1 MTFGRPGGHSR
12 ARAGGFP
19 AKRSAGRAGGGFGQ
33 EPLSVASAETD
44 REPDHES
51 IARAIGLRMLTG
63 APRSRA
69 ELAAA
74 MTRKDVPSEVSD
86 AVLDRFTEVG
96 LLDDAEYARMLV
108 RTRQGER
115 GLARRAIGA
124 ELRRRGIDDEVAG
137 EALGEVDDDD
147 EERAARALVRRRLVA
162 TRGLDSQTR
171 SRRIFAALGRRGYG
185 GTLISRLVREEL
197 AAEGVEADDRDGGL
211 DSL

>member
-1 MTFGRPGGHSR
+1 MTFGRPGGQSR
-12 ARAGGFP
+12 VRAGGSA
-19 AKRSAGRAGGGFGQ
+19 AKRSAGPAGGGVGQ
-33 EPLSVASAETD
+33 EPPSGASVEID

-51 IARAIGLRMLTG
+51 VARAIGLRMLAG

-74 MTRKDVPSEVSD
+74 MVRKDVPSDVSD

-124 ELRRRGIDDEVAG
+124 ELRRRGIADEVAG
-137 EALGEVDDDD
+137 EALSEVDDED
-147 EERAARALVRRRLVA
+147 EERAARALVRRRLAA

-171 SRRIFAALGRRGYG
+171 ARRIFAALGRRGYG

-197 AAEGVEADDRDGGL
+197 AAEGVEADDPVGGL
-211 DSL
+211 D

>member
-1 MTFGRPGGHSR
+1 MTWGRPGGQSW
-12 ARAGGFP
+12 ARPGGSQ
-19 AKRSAGRAGGGFGQ
+19 AKRPGGRSGGGFGQ
-33 EPLSVASAETD
+33 EPPPDGPAETE

-51 IARAIGLRMLTG
+51 IARAIGLRMLAG

-74 MTRKDVPSEVSD
+74 MARKDVPPEISD

-96 LLDDAEYARMLV
+96 LIDDAEYARMLV
-108 RTRQGER
+108 RTRHGER

-124 ELRRRGIDDEVAG
+124 ELRRRGVDDEVAT
-137 EALGEVDDDD
+137 EALGDVDDED
-147 EERAARALVRRRLVA
+147 EERAARALVRRRLAA
-162 TRGLDSQTR
+162 TRGLDAQTR

-197 AAEGVEADDRDGGL
+197 AVEGVEVDDSQAGL
-211 DSL
+211 ESL

>member
-1 MTFGRPGGHSR
+1 M
-12 ARAGGFP
+12 RAGGSA
-19 AKRSAGRAGGGFGQ
+19 AKRSAGRTGGGFGQ
-33 EPLSVASAETD
+33 EPPSGASAEID

-51 IARAIGLRMLTG
+51 VARAIGLRMLAG

-74 MTRKDVPSEVSD
+74 MVRKDVPSDVSD

-124 ELRRRGIDDEVAG
+124 ELRRRGIADEVAG
-137 EALGEVDDDD
+137 EALSEVDDED
-147 EERAARALVRRRLVA
+147 EERAARALVRRRLAA

-171 SRRIFAALGRRGYG
+171 ARRIFAALGRRGYG

-197 AAEGVEADDRDGGL
+197 AAEGVEADDPVGGL
-211 DSL
+211 D

>member
-1 MTFGRPGGHSR
+1 MTFGRPGGQSR
-12 ARAGGFP
+12 SRTGSSPAKRAGG
-19 AKRSAGRAGGGFGQ
+19 RSGGGFGQ
-33 EPLSVASAETD
+33 EPPPGPSAETD

-51 IARAIGLRMLTG
+51 IARAIGLRMLAG

-74 MTRKDVPSEVSD
+74 MARKDVPSEVSD

-124 ELRRRGIDDEVAG
+124 ELRRRGVDDEVAG
-137 EALGEVDDDD
+137 EALGEVDDED

-162 TRGLDSQTR
+162 TRGLDAQTR
-171 SRRIFAALGRRGYG
+171 TRRIFAALGRRGYG

-197 AAEGVEADDRDGGL
+197 AAEGVEADDLDSGL